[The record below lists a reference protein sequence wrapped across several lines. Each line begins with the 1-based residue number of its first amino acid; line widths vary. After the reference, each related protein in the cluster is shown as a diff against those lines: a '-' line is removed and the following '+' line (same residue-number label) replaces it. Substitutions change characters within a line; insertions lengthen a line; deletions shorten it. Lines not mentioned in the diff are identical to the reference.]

1 MLNFLFKNTK
11 TDNNN
16 WNFIQT
22 DIHSHILPGIDDG
35 APKIEDSLALIDAM
49 RKNGF
54 KKMVATPHVSE
65 DLYPNTKEKILEQR
79 DFVRQK
85 VLGFNWD
92 IEIDAAAEYMID
104 EGFIALTESKEKLL
118 AISDNIV
125 LVEMSYLVESP
136 FLNNALFAMQV
147 HGYQPL
153 LAHPERYN
161 FYHHHLEKYDE
172 LKERGC
178 LFQLN
183 TIALSGYYGKGV
195 KKTAEYLLSKN
206 MYDYCGSDIHHLR
219 HVKALNSI
227 LEMKAFQQIQ
237 QYPFLNNALYLSRN
251 AV

>member
-1 MLNFLFKNTK
+1 MFNILFKNSNSVK
-11 TDNNN
+11 NN

-35 APKIEDSLALIDAM
+35 AGKIEDSLALIDAM
-49 RKNGF
+49 RKKGF
-54 KKMVATPHVSE
+54 KKMIATPHISE
-65 DLYPNTKEKILEQR
+65 DLYPNTKEVILQQR
-79 DFVRQK
+79 DLVRQK
-85 VLGFNWD
+85 IAALQWD

-104 EGFIALTESKEKLL
+104 ERFIALTESSEKLL
-118 AISDNIV
+118 TIAGNMV

-161 FYHHHLEKYDE
+161 FYHHQLEKYDE

-183 TIALSGYYGKGV
+183 TIALSGYYGKNV
-195 KKTAEYLLSKN
+195 KKTAEYLLNKN

-219 HVKALNSI
+219 HVKALNSV
-227 LEMKAFQQIQ
+227 LDLKYFQQVKK
-237 QYPFLNNALYLSRN
+237 YPFLNNTLALSLK